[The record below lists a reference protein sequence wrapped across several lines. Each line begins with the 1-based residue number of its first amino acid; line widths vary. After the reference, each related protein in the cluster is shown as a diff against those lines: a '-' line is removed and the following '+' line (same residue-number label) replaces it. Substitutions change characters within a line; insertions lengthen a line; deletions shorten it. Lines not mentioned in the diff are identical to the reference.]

1 MACRVPAESGLINEK
16 REVEGVRCMRNS
28 MRHTNFDADWQ
39 FCSAWVF
46 IGLESSTLPESW

>member
-1 MACRVPAESGLINEK
+1 MACCVPAKSGLIK
-16 REVEGVRCMRNS
+16 GKRCMRNS

-46 IGLESSTLPESW
+46 IGPESSKLPESW